1 MGVAL
6 LRDGKVID
14 VIVTEMN
21 WHQLPLRDGFSGAMP
36 QSMTIPAEWMV
47 EANVQKFQS
56 GQRGFRCDAP
66 HEIILPLADIEV
78 PLRRT
83 GYPLDR

>member
-1 MGVAL
+1 
-6 LRDGKVID
+6 
-14 VIVTEMN
+14 
-21 WHQLPLRDGFSGAMP
+21 
-36 QSMTIPAEWMV
+36 MTIPAEWMV
-47 EANVQKFQS
+47 EANVQKFQP